1 LRREILDNS
10 MSLRPCADGGIDESE
25 LGECFE
31 PELVVGLLND
41 NEALEMFRTATEPMT
56 IQQFADECDVSQST
70 AYRKI
75 EKLNESGLLV
85 ETTTKQPDG
94 DPPARYKQRAPRVTV
109 TVSDEIGVICSD
121 PLNEI
126 ESTDDRE

>member
-1 LRREILDNS
+1 

-56 IQQFADECDVSQST
+56 IQQF
-70 AYRKI
+70 
-75 EKLNESGLLV
+75 G
-85 ETTTKQPDG
+85 
-94 DPPARYKQRAPRVTV
+94 RVAKSSRV
-109 TVSDEIGVICSD
+109 Q
-121 PLNEI
+121 
-126 ESTDDRE
+126 